1 MKTWSPHLYD
11 FESSSHGVA
20 DGSPGIQ
27 GPCFGESKSYHHSIL
42 LFSLNSRIS
51 VYDVKRR
58 WQLYNFLRVFCPF
71 FSMLKENFWLIFF
84 VNVWQ
89 LDNIYY
95 TYNALYISYYIWYN
109 TSRCVFFVHW
119 FYKAHFLWCLN
130 ITYSYA
136 KSWLHL
142 ALFTHFGIF

>member
-1 MKTWSPHLYD
+1 MFNWTTPEFKPRKWGPFFNSCILYTLLCYWLLTLA
-11 FESSSHGVA
+11 FLFMMWRG
-20 DGSPGIQ
+20 DGSYTI
-27 GPCFGESKSYHHSIL
+27 FFAFFAH
-42 LFSLNSRIS
+42 F
-51 VYDVKRR
+51 
-58 WQLYNFLRVFCPF
+58 FLCWKKTFDSF
-71 FSMLKENFWLIFF
+71 FF

-95 TYNALYISYYIWYN
+95 TYNASYISYYIWYN